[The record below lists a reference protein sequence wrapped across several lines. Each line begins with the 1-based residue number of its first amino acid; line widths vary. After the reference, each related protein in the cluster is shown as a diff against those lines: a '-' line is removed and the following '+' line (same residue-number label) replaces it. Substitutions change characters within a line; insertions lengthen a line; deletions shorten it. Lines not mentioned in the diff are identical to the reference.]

1 MSHALRSHTWRRAAG
16 LLAVSAVALSALAQP
31 ASAAPK
37 ATPAAP
43 AAKTD
48 DAAISL
54 AASWLKGELTDGL
67 VDAGGYTDY
76 GLTIDTGFALD
87 QARDKKGVAG
97 INTALQPVINDY
109 VAGDAFGDA
118 GSTYAGA
125 VAKAATFARVA
136 GANPTS
142 YGGVNLVTRLEER
155 VSAVAP
161 IVGRLED
168 KSSFGDFANTLGQSY
183 AARALTEARSARAAD
198 AVTFLLAQQCASG
211 FFRQDFNPDKTAPAQ
226 ACAEGTA
233 GSESSVDATATA
245 VVNLVEG
252 GVKGKA
258 VDDAVAKAVTWLK
271 DEQKKN
277 GSFDANTNSTG
288 LAGWALGLVKE
299 RDAAASAA
307 TWVRKQQP
315 IEKNKCRSALTKDT
329 GAIAYESKAIGAAR
343 NAGITDGDVRGQ
355 WRRAT
360 AQAMA
365 VLQWAP
371 ASAEDLTVTLQRA
384 SAEAGDKVRV
394 KVWGLAPGERA
405 CVSIKGDAQRVT
417 GKASDKPVTRKLV
430 MPTGNTNRVVKVA
443 TADESAKTRIAVSN

>member
-1 MSHALRSHTWRRAAG
+1 MSQALRSHTWRRAAG
-16 LLAVSAVALSALAQP
+16 LVAASTLALTALGQP
-31 ASAAPK
+31 ASAAP
-37 ATPAAP
+37 AP
-43 AAKTD
+43 TGPTD
-48 DAAISL
+48 DGAITL
-54 AASWLKGELTDGL
+54 AGTWLKGELTNGL
-67 VDAGGYTDY
+67 IDAGGFTDF

-87 QARDKKGVAG
+87 QAGDKAGVTS
-97 INTALQPVINDY
+97 INTALQPALNGYIS
-109 VAGDAFGDA
+109 GDAFGDA

-183 AARALTEARSARAAD
+183 AARALTEARSSRATD
-198 AVTFLLAQQCASG
+198 AVTFLLAQQCTSG
-211 FFRQDFNPDKTAPAQ
+211 FFRQDFTKDKTAPAQ
-226 ACAEGTA
+226 VCAEGQA
-233 GSESSVDATATA
+233 GSEPSVDATATA

-258 VDDAVAKAVTWLK
+258 VDDALTKAVTWLK
-271 DEQKKN
+271 GQQKAN
-277 GSFDANTNSTG
+277 GSFEANTNSTG

-299 RDAAASAA
+299 REAAVKAA

-315 IEKNKCRSALTKDT
+315 IEKNRCRSALTKDT
-329 GAIAYESKAIGAAR
+329 GAIAYEPKAVKAAR
-343 NAGITDGDVRGQ
+343 NGGITDGDVRGQ

-371 ASAEDLTVTLQRA
+371 ASADDLTVTMARA

-405 CVSIKGDAQRVT
+405 CVSIKGDAQRVV
-417 GKASDKPVTRKLV
+417 GKASAKPVTRKLV
-430 MPTGNTNRVVKVA
+430 MPTGNKTRIVKVK
-443 TADESAKTRIAVSN
+443 TADEAARTRISVSN